1 MAAGQHQRLHKRGR
15 GREQLRLLSQSHR
28 ALSLLRDVP
37 SELGDRRVG
46 AAAKP
51 PRKII
56 DRQTLVPRQPLV
68 LAELEPSFV
77 ECSAQALLVLLDEQ
91 RDLAAGH
98 GAAEDEDQKGGVA
111 EQAHA

>member
-1 MAAGQHQRLHKRGR
+1 MVGKGVS
-15 GREQLRLLSQSHR
+15 EESQMQSGLWSR
-28 ALSLLRDVP
+28 RCAKTA
-37 SELGDRRVG
+37 ELGDRRVG

-51 PRKII
+51 PREII
-56 DRQTLVPRQPLV
+56 DRQALVPRQPLV